1 MHKSTSHTHNFQGCC
16 DEIDIDYIMMIVIII
31 VTNLSN
37 KQEYICEFCG
47 RVYKQETRY
56 KTHIREHTPNTLQN
70 IAPDIKNTIDYTDY
84 GGGGGGG
91 GGGDVVRTKENPN
104 NDIIMELLKQNRDMM
119 DMLKQQQET
128 ISLLLRHNK
137 LLA

>member
-1 MHKSTSHTHNFQGCC
+1 MHKSTSHTHNVQGCC
-16 DEIDIDYIMMIVIII
+16 DDIDIDYIMMIVIII

-37 KQEYICEFCG
+37 KQEYTCEFCG

-56 KTHIREHTPNTLQN
+56 KTHIREHTTPNTMQSSYITN
-70 IAPDIKNTIDYTDY
+70 EIPIDSIVDC
-84 GGGGGGG
+84 
-91 GGGDVVRTKENPN
+91 GDVVRRKEEKPN
-104 NDIIMELLKQNRDMM
+104 NDIIIMELLKQNRDMM